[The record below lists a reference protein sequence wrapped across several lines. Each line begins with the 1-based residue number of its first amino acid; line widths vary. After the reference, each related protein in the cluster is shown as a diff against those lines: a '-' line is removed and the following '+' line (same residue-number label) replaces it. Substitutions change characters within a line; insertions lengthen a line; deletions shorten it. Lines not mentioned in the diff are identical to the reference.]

1 MRHPAKK
8 TLFCLFL
15 ITTLFQ
21 ECGKDSD
28 AGACPDTK
36 CANYS
41 TQAAAQAAYNADPE
55 CMDALD
61 NDNDKIACEEL
72 LGTGNT
78 GGSGGGSGN
87 SGGGT
92 GGSGNTG
99 GGTNCPTTSNCGC
112 SGKNKDACGGN
123 CCKWVL
129 GSGCRCR

>member
-1 MRHPAKK
+1 MRYSTIK
-8 TLFCLFL
+8 TFFCLFL
-15 ITTLFQ
+15 IATAFQ

-28 AGACPDTK
+28 AGACPDAK

-72 LGTGNT
+72 SA
-78 GGSGGGSGN
+78 GGS
-87 SGGGT
+87 
-92 GGSGNTG
+92 

-112 SGKNKDACGGN
+112 SGKNKDQCGGA
-123 CCKWVL
+123 CCKWVV
-129 GSGCRCR
+129 GTGCRCK